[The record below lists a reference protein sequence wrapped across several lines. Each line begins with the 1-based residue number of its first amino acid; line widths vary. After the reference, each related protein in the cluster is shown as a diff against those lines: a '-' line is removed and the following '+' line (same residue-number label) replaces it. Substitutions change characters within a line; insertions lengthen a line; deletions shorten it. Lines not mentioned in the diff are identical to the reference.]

1 MYSSYSVQ
9 THTHKKTHILFATV
23 ALSLSPY
30 ISLVH
35 LFLFCRKENPKGFKN
50 HAHKFPCAD
59 FACVFWQICI
69 HVSSF
74 SPLSTW
80 NFLCKPLGENFRSL
94 CWICIPC
101 CVLTGDAVKSVAII
115 NRWIWII
122 PFEPD
127 SHSPLCRKTHTF
139 DAYWL
144 VFAMCLGVVG
154 RYFPV
159 FPWHLLPLRPINNPP
174 LLVTS
179 EGPCLQMLC
188 PHWINPQGI

>member
-9 THTHKKTHILFATV
+9 TYTHKKAHILFATV

-35 LFLFCRKENPKGFKN
+35 LFFFCRKENPKGFKN

-74 SPLSTW
+74 PPLSTW

-115 NRWIWII
+115 NRWIWILS
-122 PFEPD
+122 FEPD
-127 SHSPLCRKTHTF
+127 SHSATVSKNAHLWRVLACLCCVFGSSRKILSSVPMT
-139 DAYWL
+139 
-144 VFAMCLGVVG
+144 
-154 RYFPV
+154 
-159 FPWHLLPLRPINNPP
+159 PP
-174 LLVTS
+174 
-179 EGPCLQMLC
+179 P
-188 PHWINPQGI
+188 P